1 MNWADILGP
10 AALLPLLAATLRLAM
25 PIILA
30 AAGECLAERAGVF
43 NLGLEGTMLLGAV
56 SAFLATHHT
65 GQPLVG
71 AAAGATAGVLTAAL
85 VGLFVVRAG
94 VDQVI
99 TGISVVLLGT
109 GLSAFVYLHVFGI
122 TGTPPRVSG
131 TEPLRVPLLADIPGL
146 GPVLF
151 AQSPLVY
158 LSAGI
163 VLVLWWVMR
172 HTSFGLSVRAAG
184 DKPEAADA
192 AGISVH
198 RTRWV
203 GLLVSGGTA
212 GLAGALV
219 VDGLGLFQEGMTGGR
234 GWVALAVV
242 ILARWNPLGAVV
254 GGLMFGLVDAVQLR
268 VQAATG
274 GTATAVPYELFQ
286 ALPYAV
292 TLVLVVAATVWFRRG
307 GEPRALG
314 VPYFPAR

>member
-1 MNWADILGP
+1 MNWADIIGP
-10 AALLPLLAATLRLAM
+10 AALVPLLAATLRLAM
-25 PIILA
+25 PIVLA

-43 NLGLEGTMLLGAV
+43 NLGLEGTMLIGAI
-56 SAFLATHHT
+56 SAFLATYAT
-65 GQPLVG
+65 GQPLAG
-71 AAAGATAGVLTAAL
+71 AAAGAVAGVLTASV
-85 VGLFVVRAG
+85 VGMFVIRSG

-109 GLSAFVYLHVFGI
+109 GLSAFLYLHAFGI
-122 TGTPPRVSG
+122 TGTPPRISG
-131 TEPLRVPLLADIPGL
+131 SEALRIPLLADIPAV

-163 VLVLWWVMR
+163 VLALWWVMR

-198 RTRWV
+198 GTRWI
-203 GLLVSGGTA
+203 GLLTSGATA
-212 GLAGALV
+212 GLAGAMV

-242 ILARWNPLGAVV
+242 ILARWNPLGAVA

-274 GTATAVPYELFQ
+274 GMATAVPYELFQ
-286 ALPYAV
+286 ALPYLV
-292 TLVLVVAATVWFRRG
+292 TFVLVVAATIWFKRG
-307 GEPRALG
+307 SEPRVLG
-314 VPYFPAR
+314 VPFFPAR